1 MVQKKGRSHVTW
13 QRLTKAMLR
22 AAEATPNLIP
32 ISSLNQLLETAATAE
47 HPELL
52 DFVAEAFDKPEF
64 DKATKELFENH
75 LDEVIFYYSG
85 DLVDGEVEET
95 DSSTMDQLWRTSR

>member
-1 MVQKKGRSHVTW
+1 MVTADQ
-13 QRLTKAMLR
+13 AMLR

-32 ISSLNQLLETAATAE
+32 INSLNQLLETAATAE

>member
-1 MVQKKGRSHVTW
+1 MYVVTAD
-13 QRLTKAMLR
+13 QAMLR

-32 ISSLNQLLETAATAE
+32 ISSLNQLLETAATARRD
-47 HPELL
+47 PELL

-75 LDEVIFYYSG
+75 LDEVIFG
-85 DLVDGEVEET
+85 IIQVT
-95 DSSTMDQLWRTSR
+95 W

>member
-1 MVQKKGRSHVTW
+1 MIEVLSVSCKKGGGRMCVVTAD
-13 QRLTKAMLR
+13 QAILR

-32 ISSLNQLLETAATAE
+32 ISSLNQLLETAATAD

-75 LDEVIFYYSG
+75 CD
-85 DLVDGEVEET
+85 DG
-95 DSSTMDQLWRTSR
+95 